1 MDAENPLLELEAVE
15 VPAVN
20 KTAGSKRKHHFSAQE
35 IAKIYSSK
43 V

>member
-1 MDAENPLLELEAVE
+1 MDAENSLLELEAVE

-20 KTAGSKRKHHFSAQE
+20 KTAGRKRKQNFSAQE
-35 IAKIYSSK
+35 IAKIYSSR